1 VSGIVSSILEAWSEL
16 KINRTRVLLS
26 LIGVA
31 VAVAALTSVA
41 GVGGMARQSM
51 VEQYERGSGR
61 PAMLMVSAWS
71 DQGASID
78 SAQVE
83 EAFLAAVD
91 RYKVEYH
98 SRTSWGSTN
107 VQFSDGTR
115 MVQSIAVDA
124 DYGVMH
130 RMEVADG
137 RWLAETDVGKL
148 APSIVVNERFHESLG
163 SPDLRTNPTVMLRG
177 QDELVTAVV
186 VGVTPSSQWETEPSM
201 HLLVD
206 DYRRFANPA
215 ELAMA
220 PPQYEM
226 WVPPEL
232 GDQLRPLIERDIKAA
247 LGEGAQAGVS
257 RNDYLAWGNGGDPL
271 LPFTLTI
278 GGVAVL
284 VLLLGALG
292 LVNITMVTVKYRI
305 REIGIRRSFGAS
317 AGRVFFSV
325 MMESVVATAVAGFI
339 GVLLAVAVV
348 SNPSVQ
354 QLVANGIEDLPSFPM
369 DAAITGMV
377 VAVVVGAIAGL
388 LPAIVAVR
396 VKVIDAIRY

>member
-1 VSGIVSSILEAWSEL
+1 MSGLVSSILEAWSEL

-31 VAVAALTSVA
+31 VAVAALTSVT
-41 GVGGMARQSM
+41 GVGGMARQAM

-71 DQGASID
+71 DQGNPID
-78 SAQVE
+78 STQVE

-91 RYKVEYH
+91 RYNVEYH
-98 SRTSWGSTN
+98 SRMFWGSTN

-137 RWLAETDVGKL
+137 RWLADTDVGKL

-163 SPDLRTNPTVMLRG
+163 SPDLGTHPTVMLRG

-186 VGVTPSSQWETEPSM
+186 VGITPSQQWETEPMM

-206 DYRRFANPA
+206 DYERFANPVD
-215 ELAMA
+215 LAMG

-232 GDQLRPLIERDIKAA
+232 GDQLQQLVERDIAAA
-247 LGEGAQAGVS
+247 LGEDAQASVS
-257 RNDYLAWGNGGDPL
+257 RNDYLVWGGGSDPL

-339 GVLLAVAVV
+339 GVLIAVAVV
-348 SNPSVQ
+348 SNPSIQ

-369 DAAITGMV
+369 DAAITGMLV
-377 VAVVVGAIAGL
+377 SVVVGAIAGL